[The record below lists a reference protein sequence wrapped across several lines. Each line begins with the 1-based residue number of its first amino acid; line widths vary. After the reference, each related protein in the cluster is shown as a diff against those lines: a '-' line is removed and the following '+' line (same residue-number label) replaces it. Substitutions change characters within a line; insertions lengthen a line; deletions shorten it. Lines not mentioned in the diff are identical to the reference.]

1 LKFSKFVFRL
11 RNKFSTLF
19 DEALRVQLSL
29 KGICTVEEWDYF
41 KENIYY
47 DFITDNNFEE
57 LKKAELIQN
66 RIGVLQL
73 ADPYIGKYFSIEW
86 VRKNILNQTN
96 DEIEEIKS
104 QIEKEQE
111 EMEKMQQAQQAA
123 MGVDQQQ
130 DPNNLETS
138 QEGQS
143 QKIDVDS
150 GFENATQ
157 PQQNS
162 LDNMVKTGLKMENK
176 SNLNNIL
183 RIIKDRRNVI

>member
-1 LKFSKFVFRL
+1 VFRL